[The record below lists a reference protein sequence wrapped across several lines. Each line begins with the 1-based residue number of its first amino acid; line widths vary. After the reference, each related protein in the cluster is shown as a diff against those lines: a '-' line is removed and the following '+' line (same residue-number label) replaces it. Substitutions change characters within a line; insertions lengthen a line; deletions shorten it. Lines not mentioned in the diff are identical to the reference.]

1 MKYILTTKDENNS
14 IADTKEFKSIREI
27 AFFLGCTYGC
37 ARKNFMYSMNPDEK
51 PAVKYSQVLFDKKYK
66 ITAEV

>member
-1 MKYILTTKDENNS
+1 MKFILSTKDDNGS
-14 IADTKEFKSIREI
+14 IIETKEYKSIREI
-27 AFFLGCTYGC
+27 ASVLGCTYGC
-37 ARKNFMYSMNPDEK
+37 ARKNFLYFMNENEK